1 MFSPSLSRLNN
12 LPRANDISMPGWAQ
26 CSEESEKKPVQV
38 VVLVTMPHYSRW
50 RVGRFDRG
58 SEPLVSMLGRLR

>member
-26 CSEESEKKPVQV
+26 YSEESEKKLVQI
-38 VVLVTMPHYSRW
+38 VVLSSGYDVTSFTVASGSVRSR
-50 RVGRFDRG
+50 F
-58 SEPLVSMLGRLR
+58 